1 MIKHI
6 QDAISYGLYEDF
18 RAEDS
23 TLVAGFHECFGEQL
37 DCEAFSSWP
46 DEKEAGVLHL
56 ALGEDKQFK
65 ISIEEEQTR
74 QLDITPVES
83 EIARMSRISK
93 AGEAKDYYNVHDT
106 IVVDGITF
114 EIVGIGHDIDVYT
127 ERRNTITLRQVDH
140 LKKRCINSGSYP
152 IDGYTASE
160 LDQSLIESPQSWI
173 PDSILPYVREV
184 SKAYVTC
191 DGSIK
196 VMYRKL
202 WVFSES
208 EMFGSAI
215 YSPDEDGKRYE
226 AFATRKDRVAY
237 DKNGSACRVWLRS
250 ASVDSSISFCM
261 VNASGSA
268 SIDIAY
274 ASRGVALGFCI

>member
-93 AGEAKDYYNVHDT
+93 AGEAKDYYKVHDT
-106 IVVDGITF
+106 IVIGGIKF
-114 EIVGIGHDIDVYT
+114 EIVGIGHDIDALT
-127 ERRNTITLRQVDH
+127 GRNNTITLRQVDH
-140 LKKRCINSGSYP
+140 LKRSRINPGP
-152 IDGYTASE
+152 CPDGFAASE
-160 LDQSLIESPQSWI
+160 LDKSLIESPQSWI
-173 PDSILPYVREV
+173 SESILPYVREV
-184 SKAYVTC
+184 SKAYVTHA
-191 DGSIK
+191 GSVK

-215 YSPDEDGKRYE
+215 YSPAEDGKRYE
-226 AFATRKDRVAY
+226 AFATSEDRVAD
-237 DKNGSACRVWLRS
+237 DKNGSACCVWLRS
-250 ASVDSSISFCM
+250 SRAGNSGGFC
-261 VNASGSA
+261 VANISGSA
-268 SIDIAY
+268 GNDY
-274 ASRGVALGFCI
+274 ANYSRGVALGFCI

>member
-93 AGEAKDYYNVHDT
+93 AGEAKDYYKVHDT
-106 IVVDGITF
+106 IVIGGIKF
-114 EIVGIGHDIDVYT
+114 EIVGIGHDIDALT
-127 ERRNTITLRQVDH
+127 GRNNTITLRQVDH
-140 LKKRCINSGSYP
+140 LKRSRINPGP
-152 IDGYTASE
+152 CPDGFAASE
-160 LDQSLIESPQSWI
+160 LDKSLIDSPQSWI
-173 PDSILPYVREV
+173 SESILPYVREV
-184 SKAYVTC
+184 SKAYVTHA
-191 DGSIK
+191 GSVK

-215 YSPDEDGKRYE
+215 YSPAEDGKRYE
-226 AFATRKDRVAY
+226 AFATSKDRVAD
-237 DKNGSACRVWLRS
+237 DKNGSACCVWLRS
-250 ASVDSSISFCM
+250 SRAGNSGGFC
-261 VNASGSA
+261 VANISGSA
-268 SIDIAY
+268 GNDY
-274 ASRGVALGFCI
+274 ANYSRGVALGFCI

>member
-74 QLDITPVES
+74 QLGITPVES
-83 EIARMSRISK
+83 EIAKMSRISK
-93 AGEAKDYYNVHDT
+93 AGEAKDFYNVHDT
-106 IVVDGITF
+106 ITIDGIEF
-114 EIVGIGHDIDVYT
+114 EIVGIGHDIDALT
-127 ERRNTITLRQVDH
+127 GRNNTITLRQVNH
-140 LKKRCINSGSYP
+140 LKKNRLNHGPCP
-152 IDGYTASE
+152 DGYAASE

-173 PDSILPYVREV
+173 LDSILPYVREV

-215 YSPDEDGKRYE
+215 YSPAEDGRRYE
-226 AFATRKDRVAY
+226 AFATNKDRVA
-237 DKNGSACRVWLRS
+237 DDEDGSACCVWLRS
-250 ASVDSSISFCM
+250 ARVGGSRVFCM
-261 VNASGSA
+261 VNTSGSA
-268 SIDIAY
+268 SIDIADY
-274 ASRGVALGFCI
+274 SRGVALGFCI